1 VKQHETTKRPGLFK
15 LDKRRL
21 WGGRMAT
28 FQYLKEAARK
38 KRTDILEGFVVMGK
52 GEMVSN

>member
-1 VKQHETTKRPGLFK
+1 
-15 LDKRRL
+15 
-21 WGGRMAT
+21 MAT

-52 GEMVSN
+52 GEMVSNLLRVDLDWI

>member
-1 VKQHETTKRPGLFK
+1 
-15 LDKRRL
+15 
-21 WGGRMAT
+21 MAT

-38 KRTDILEGFVVMGK
+38 KRTDILEGFIVMGK